1 MQTPVIFEDLNT
13 ATEYEYPDG
22 LPHLP
27 RTGETLTI
35 WDDDG
40 EPILDGTVASVRW
53 SMIDDGFTVIIQV
66 KSN

>member
-1 MQTPVIFEDLNT
+1 METQVIFENLDT
-13 ATEYEYPDG
+13 KTEYVYPSG

-27 RTGETLTI
+27 RTGETITI

-40 EPILDGTVASVRW
+40 EPILDGTVESVNW
-53 SMIDDGFTVIIQV
+53 SMTDDGYTVIIQV